1 MTTPTPSS
9 TASVPGAPSS
19 RIGYLPGLDGLR
31 AVSVVAVIAY
41 HLEQSWAVGGYLGVE
56 VFFVVSGYLITLL
69 LLDEHQVSGRI
80 HRPAFWM
87 RRAKRLL
94 PAVVA
99 LLVGVLTW
107 SALVLGAEAL
117 HRFRGEGLAS
127 LLYVQNWHAI
137 ITDEPYFVS
146 SGRPSPF
153 RHLWSLAIEE
163 QFYLLW
169 PLLLPAS
176 LRRHGRRRTAK
187 LALLGAAASVWL
199 MAATSDIAAPER
211 AYYGTDTRAFGILL
225 GCALAFAWRPDRF
238 RAPVRPAARLTLD
251 LAGVAALV
259 VLARQLAQRS
269 EFDPWTFPWGFLLVD
284 AAAIVLI
291 VSCTHPASGFGRVAG
306 CRPLAAIG
314 RRSYSLYLW
323 HWPVVVFTRPGVDWG
338 LEGVPAL
345 AVRLVL
351 AVALAELSYRYVEA
365 PFRDGRAQ
373 AWLWTVADRANE
385 RRLLA
390 PTLVGAALPVL
401 LLVAMV
407 VTAPAPRT
415 EVVAASAPATISID
429 PLPTTTTTTATTTTT
444 TTAPPAQVA
453 TQAAAAPT
461 TTTPPSTTTTAPRP
475 VPDVT
480 IVGESVTLGAA
491 PALQAAYGPRVQID
505 AVEGRSYNDGIAVIE
520 HLAAA
525 GRLTPNV
532 IIHLGNNGAVPE
544 GGLDRIAAAVGLQR
558 KLILT
563 TVFVDRR
570 WQGQVNDKV
579 LAFVANC
586 DTCALANWHDLVARE
601 PGLTTDDGVHLTD
614 AGERRYVELMLSI
627 TG

>member
-1 MTTPTPSS
+1 MRSGGRAVSS
-9 TASVPGAPSS
+9 TVSVPAAPSS

-31 AVSVVAVIAY
+31 AISVVAVVAY
-41 HLEQSWAVGGYLGVE
+41 HLEQSWAIGGYLGVE

-69 LLDEHQVSGRI
+69 LLDEHRVSGRVD
-80 HRPAFWM
+80 RPAFWL
-87 RRAKRLL
+87 RRARRLL

-99 LLVGVLTW
+99 LLVAVLTW
-107 SALVLGAEAL
+107 SALVLGSEAL

-127 LLYVQNWHAI
+127 LLYVQNWHSI

-169 PLLLPAS
+169 PLLLPAA
-176 LRRHGRRRTAK
+176 LRLHGRRRSAQ
-187 LALLGAAASVWL
+187 LAVAGAAASVWI
-199 MAATSDIAAPER
+199 MTATADIAAPER

-238 RAPVRPAARLTLD
+238 RSEVRFPARVTL
-251 LAGVAALV
+251 LLCGLAALV
-259 VLARQLAQRS
+259 VLGRQLAVRS
-269 EFDPWTFPWGFLLVD
+269 EFDPWTFPWGFLVVD
-284 AAAIVLI
+284 AAALVLI
-291 VSCTHPASGFGRVAG
+291 VTCTHPASLLGRLAG
-306 CRPLAAIG
+306 CRPLAALG

-323 HWPVVVFTRPGVDWG
+323 HWPVLVFTRPGVDWG
-338 LEGVPAL
+338 LDGGPAL
-345 AVRLVL
+345 AGRL
-351 AVALAELSYRYVEA
+351 AIIALLSELSYRFIEA

-373 AWLWTVADRANE
+373 RWLWSVADRAHE
-385 RRLLA
+385 RRLLG
-390 PTLVGAALPVL
+390 PTVAGASLPVL
-401 LLVAMV
+401 LLVATA
-407 VTAPAPRT
+407 VTAPAPRA
-415 EVVAASAPATISID
+415 EVISASAPATISIE
-429 PLPTTTTTTATTTTT
+429 PVVTTTTT
-444 TTAPPAQVA
+444 TTAPTTTSTTARKA
-453 TQAAAAPT
+453 KAAKAAAPT
-461 TTTPPSTTTTAPRP
+461 TTAATTTTTAPRP

-491 PALQAAYGPRVQID
+491 PALQAAYGQRVQID
-505 AVEGRSYNDGIAVIE
+505 AVEGRSFDDGIAVIE

-532 IIHLGNNGAVPE
+532 VVHLGNNGAVPE
-544 GGLDRIAAAVGLQR
+544 DGLNRIAAAVGLER
-558 KLILT
+558 KLVLT

-570 WQGQVNDKV
+570 WQGQVNEKV

-586 DTCALANWHDLVARE
+586 DTCALANWHDLVAQDR
-601 PGLTTDDGVHLTD
+601 GLTTHDGVHLTD
-614 AGERRYVELMLSI
+614 AGERRYVELMLSV